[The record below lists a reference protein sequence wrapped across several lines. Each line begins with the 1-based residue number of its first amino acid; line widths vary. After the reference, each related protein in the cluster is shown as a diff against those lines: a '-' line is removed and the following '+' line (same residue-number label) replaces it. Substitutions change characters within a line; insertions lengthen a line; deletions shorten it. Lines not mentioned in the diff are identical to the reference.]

1 MRVRTFLLC
10 LGCALLLA
18 LPVFSQGIPTGT
30 LSGRVSADNQTL
42 PGVTV
47 SVSSPNLQGKR
58 SATTNSNGDYTI
70 PLLPP
75 GDYQASFEIEGFQP
89 AQRSIKVNA
98 AQTADLNV
106 TLSLAG
112 VAETIEV
119 VGNYETISSSS
130 EAQSTYSKTFIEGLP
145 MERNVRETV
154 LLNAGVNDNGP
165 AGAITIA
172 GAQSYESLFLV
183 NGVVVNENL
192 RGQPLNLFIEDA
204 IEETTTSVSG
214 ISAEY
219 GRFAGGVVNTITK
232 SGGNELSGSFRTNF
246 TNDKWTS
253 TVSPIFNAAGREIP
267 QAKRLDKINKRYEGT
282 LGGWVV
288 KDRLWYFLAARQFK
302 TSFSAQTA
310 LTAIPFSQDD
320 KELRSEGKLTFS
332 PFEGH
337 RLVGSYIKID
347 RDNNGNVFGSVL
359 DLASVDN
366 RKLPQD
372 LKAINYTGV
381 LSDNFFLEGQFSR
394 RYFAFVGSGSDF
406 TDIIKGTW
414 IQDQNTGVRYNSPT
428 FCGVCGDETR
438 SNENYLAKAS
448 WFLSTGSLGSHD
460 VAFGYDSF
468 NDKRKS
474 NNFQSGSNLSV
485 FATDTII
492 QNGVPFPVFAADT
505 STWIV
510 YWPVLNASKG
520 TNFKTNSLFANDR
533 WRLNNKWSF
542 NLGVRYDQNDGKDA
556 EGKKISDDSKISPR
570 LGLSYD
576 LKGDGDWIF
585 NLSAGE
591 YVTAIANTQGDASSS
606 AGVPAIFGWFYFGPE
621 VNTGSGPLVPTATAL
636 QTLFTWFNST
646 GGVNGNTEDLFFVDI
661 PGATTIIPKSLQSPY
676 AREISAGVS
685 KRLGNRGV
693 VRVDLVDRK
702 FGDFYSSRV
711 DLGTG
716 QVNTSS
722 GPADRG
728 FLLNEDSD
736 ILERTYRGLLT
747 QFQYRLSDRLNFGA
761 VYTLS
766 KTEGNVTGETSGSG
780 PVSSGVREYPQY
792 KQASWNSPKGYLG
805 TDQRH
810 RAKVW
815 GVWDLFKTD
824 HNHLSLGF
832 IESFQTGVPY
842 GAVGSV
848 ASTNF
853 VTNPGYALP
862 PSTVTYYY
870 TARDAFRTDDIT
882 ATDLTLNYAWT
893 WNAFSKNVEIFIQ
906 PEVLNVFNERGLTGP
921 NNTIR
926 DNTTTR
932 CSATNPICATRPFNP
947 FTTTPVEGT
956 IVNGVPTANGNWAKG
971 PNFGKAT
978 AAGAY
983 QTPRTY
989 RFSVGFRF

>member
-1 MRVRTFLLC
+1 MKVRTFLLC
-10 LGCALLLA
+10 MACALLLA
-18 LPVFSQGIPTGT
+18 LPALSQGIPTGT
-30 LSGRVSADNQTL
+30 LSGRVTADNQTL

-47 SVSSPNLQGKR
+47 SVSSPALQGKR

-75 GDYQASFEIEGFQP
+75 GDYQVSFEIEGFQP
-89 AQRSIKVNA
+89 AQRTIKVNA

-106 TLSLAG
+106 AMTLAG

-119 VGNYETISSSS
+119 VGNYETISSAS
-130 EAQSTYSKTFIEGLP
+130 ESQATYSKTFIENLP
-145 MERNVRETV
+145 MERNVHDTV

-192 RGQPLNLFIEDA
+192 RGQPLTLFIEDA

-219 GRFAGGVVNTITK
+219 GRFSGGVVNTITK
-232 SGGNELSGSFRTNF
+232 SGGNELSGSLRTNF
-246 TNDKWTS
+246 TNDKW
-253 TVSPIFNAAGREIP
+253 AAPTPVTTAERI
-267 QAKRLDKINKRYEGT
+267 DHINKRYEAT

-288 KDRLWYFLAARQFK
+288 KDRLWYFLAGRQFK
-302 TSFSAQTA
+302 TNFSAQTA
-310 LTAIPFSQDD
+310 LTNVPYQTED

-337 RLVGSYIKID
+337 RLIGSYIKID
-347 RDNNGNVFGSVL
+347 RDNNGNTFGTVL
-359 DLASVDN
+359 DLASIDN

-372 LKAINYTGV
+372 LKAVNYTGV
-381 LSDNFFLEGQFSR
+381 LTDNFFLEAQYSK

-406 TDIIKGTW
+406 TDLIKGTW
-414 IQDQNTGVRYNSPT
+414 IEDNNTGDLYNSPV
-428 FCGVCGDETR
+428 FCGVCGNETR

-468 NDKRKS
+468 NDQRKA
-474 NNFQSGSNLSV
+474 NNFQSGSSFSV
-485 FATDTII
+485 FSTDTII
-492 QNGVPFPVFAADT
+492 QGQNAYPVFANDG
-505 STWIV
+505 STQIV
-510 YWPVLNASKG
+510 YWPILNGSKG
-520 TNFKTNSLFANDR
+520 TNFKTNSLYVNDR

-542 NLGVRYDQNDGKDA
+542 NIGARYDKNDGRDS
-556 EGKKISDDSKISPR
+556 EGKLVADDSKISPR

-621 VNTGSGPLVPTATAL
+621 VNTGAGPLVPSSVAL
-636 QTLFTWFNST
+636 QTLFDWFNST
-646 GGVNGNTEDLFFVDI
+646 GGANGNTQDLFFVNI
-661 PGATTIIPKSLQSPY
+661 PGATTIIPSSLQSPY
-676 AREISAGVS
+676 AREISAGVA
-685 KRLGNRGV
+685 KRLGNRGLA
-693 VRVDLVDRK
+693 RVDLIDRK
-702 FGDFYSSRV
+702 FNDFYVSRT
-711 DLGTG
+711 DLSTG
-716 QVNTSS
+716 QVQTSN
-722 GPADRG
+722 GPADLA
-728 FLLNEDSD
+728 FLQNEDTGR
-736 ILERTYRGLLT
+736 LERKYQALLG
-747 QFQYRLSDRLNFGA
+747 QFQYRFTDRLNIGA

-766 KTEGNVTGETSGSG
+766 ETKGNVNGETSGSG
-780 PVSSGVREYPQY
+780 PVSSSVLQYPEY
-792 KQASWNSPKGYLG
+792 KQASWNSPKGDLL

-810 RAKVW
+810 RLRLW

-832 IESFQTGVPY
+832 IENYQTGTPY
-842 GAVGSV
+842 GAVGAV
-848 ASTNF
+848 DTRPY

-862 PSTVTYYY
+862 PNNVVYYF
-870 TARDAFRTDDIT
+870 TSRDAFRTDTIT
-882 ATDLTLNYAWT
+882 ATDLTLNYSWT
-893 WNAFSKNVEIFIQ
+893 WNAFSKNVEIFVE
-906 PEVLNVFNERGLTGP
+906 PEVLNVFNEHGQVIVDSTV
-921 NNTIR
+921 R
-926 DNTTTR
+926 DATTSGSLAR
-932 CSATNPICATRPFNP
+932 FNP
-947 FTTTPVEGT
+947 FTTTPVQG
-956 IVNGVPTANGNWAKG
+956 VNWVKG
-971 PNFGKAT
+971 PNFGKST
-978 AAGAY
+978 TPGSY
-983 QTPRTY
+983 QTPRTF